1 MTGSVNKAILIGN
14 LCRDP
19 EMRSTQNGGQ
29 DRQPDRRDEREL
41 DGQGVCGERKEKSE
55 FHRIV
60 IFNDRVAE
68 FTDKYARKGS
78 KVYVEG
84 QLQTR
89 KWTDQ
94 SGQDKYTTEVVIGAY
109 NGNLILLAD
118 GNGGGQREDTGA
130 RGGGG
135 QQRSGGGAQQ
145 GGRRQ
150 QSWDAPEGG
159 DLDDQIPF

>member
-1 MTGSVNKAILIGN
+1 MTGSVNKAILIAN

-19 EMRSTQNGGQ
+19 EMRSTQNGGKVVNLTVATSESWT
-29 DRQPDRRDEREL
+29 DKAS
-41 DGQGVCGERKEKSE
+41 GERKEKSE

>member
-1 MTGSVNKAILIGN
+1 M
-14 LCRDP
+14 
-19 EMRSTQNGGQ
+19 
-29 DRQPDRRDEREL
+29 
-41 DGQGVCGERKEKSE
+41 
-55 FHRIV
+55 

-118 GNGGGQREDTGA
+118 SNGGGQREDTGA

-135 QQRSGGGAQQ
+135 QQRAGGSAQQ
-145 GGRRQ
+145 GGGRQ
-150 QSWDAPEGG
+150 QSWDAPKGA
-159 DLDDQIPF
+159 DLDDEIPF